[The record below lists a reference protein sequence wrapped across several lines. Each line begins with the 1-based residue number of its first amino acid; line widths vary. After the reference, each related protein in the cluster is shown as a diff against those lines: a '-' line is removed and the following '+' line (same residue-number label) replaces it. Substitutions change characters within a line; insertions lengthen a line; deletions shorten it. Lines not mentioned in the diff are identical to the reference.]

1 MDDLLILQQ
10 RVSEKRAQHNAAA
23 DAFYQTLQ
31 QWSFIGD
38 AIRLKET
45 KEGRRL
51 PATDELVKKYN
62 ALRTKAEAEQQ
73 KRRNAQVALDDAR
86 SQVSKAATPQK
97 LLEQIP
103 ADIPFLLLPLRLEAR
118 YITFR
123 HVVRNIPRADVVDV
137 SAQMAGKTTSE
148 ADFVVSEDGLLTYQ
162 IPAAHAIR
170 PNNDLIKA
178 LKSGD
183 LKPAS
188 GQLIK
193 RKADREEL
201 WIRIYPDEVFKEGL
215 EKNLLESELEA
226 GKAFWQKLGSGTDPE
241 ALWLEHWA
249 GISAPRSG
257 WIVRNTQPKNYTPGG
272 PFPASP
278 VFPDVA
284 LKNGAYTQAPLT
296 RLLPD
301 HFVIR
306 LEKKD
311 GATKEFTGNLIP
323 EPLTLGLDPND
334 DPFNTESDASFS
346 PDGLTLKAPEQLRW
360 MHDLKAAEEKGM
372 AIRIDLNEHPEFK
385 DGVDRIFVLGAKTS
399 ADATEAGRLLHDQ
412 MNNFLYKESGLAIL
426 PQGTPTNNYAGQQSG
441 LNQREGTAKLYF
453 QSELITPTTGGTDQN
468 RLFQALGLPDGLRL
482 PNGGTTDIR
491 EALLMNRLLYPAT
504 WGYYLL
510 QFFTPELN
518 EAKREQIRQFFINRV
533 SARGFLPVLRLNNQP
548 YGIIPTTSFSHWQ
561 YKNPDAEEQFLS
573 KLWTQF
579 LSKLNEEV
587 WQPAAAT
594 IMAASN
600 AGTAGKLDE
609 PFLKMLGLNA
619 SAAQFHHQLVIGSGF
634 QMALNSSTIPEIIRP
649 FSHLELDS
657 RFKSAERIKELK
669 NARLDADYFDALAKS
684 YLPEAQRGKIRMETI
699 DSLPMTED
707 RLLELLPGKSW
718 NYLQW
723 LAQSD
728 IERIWKSDHLNFDN
742 APAGEGATV
751 KNGAASSLLAA
762 LSRQAIL
769 RATLEAGLRLTEQNE
784 GLRLL
789 KAKDFELEHLEK
801 NTFKVNLAALSAT
814 NHLHKAYKPIVDK
827 FNLTGNVSLEP
838 DRWVYFTKKYNR
850 TGTLTLSKWIDQ
862 AVANEAL
869 SNDPV
874 LKDLQDMKIALDNL
888 SKLPA
893 ARLERLFGEHADL
906 CSHRLDAWMA
916 GLLHQRL
923 EKQRA
928 VKSKGINLGA
938 FGYLLG
944 LKPSPQ
950 RAVVIVAEN
959 PAYIPFA
966 AANIDLAAIPAA
978 HLTAARQKGFDPDKN
993 WDRTFFYIGTNTD
1006 SGVRLNTNTGQVEPN
1021 ADKNGAQS
1029 EGFIHA
1035 PSPAHAT
1042 AAAILRA
1049 GYLHHKTDTKAES
1062 LSISLNAPRVR
1073 QAQHLLEGM
1082 QHGST
1087 LPELLGYYLE
1097 RMLHEKGLDAFLYDI
1112 RKAFPLPR
1120 ATDAN
1125 NTTTNKLTTT
1135 DGLAVLAAHTANP
1148 NTTLLKKITP
1158 AISGTADMLDA
1169 VSDLLLAESVFQTA
1183 KGNTDRA
1190 ASALRTLNSG
1200 GQIVQPEWIRS
1211 PRRNLPVN
1219 HRIGIVFNQAPAHPS
1234 GKSWSAAGSPRAALA
1249 PALNRWLAQQLPRP
1263 EHIIAVF
1270 TLPDGRLQKISM
1282 AEAGIEPIDFLA
1294 ACPQVFDDAGQSPLA
1309 MLLQIAARK
1318 RSELLAL
1325 EVQLEKTGQFLVL
1338 SFDFQSR
1345 VSLTTTEIT
1354 VFELSALVA
1363 ALHKMTL
1370 NARSLTPDDFRLPDL
1385 PGAPSSRT
1393 NPGKIKDALLKELP
1407 AKWPNNA
1414 IAKTLLEKSALLKD
1428 AIDAGKSPT
1437 DIRKAAAPVFAA
1449 LYQAW
1454 QYGVNESLSGLPY
1467 LQITTD
1473 NFYLLTEKAQKIA
1486 AELTKRDAEMSALLS
1501 AIPQDISNTTLLK
1514 RLQDVAAVLFGEDIR
1529 LFPDILLENAAEIK
1543 GSYGERALLDNA
1555 GSDAV
1560 DDWLLEA
1567 SLVRPALRTYRRSA
1581 LLQEMFQ
1588 TAGSGKLPEI
1598 IQLPFLTGK
1607 RQAWIGGPFSPETHP
1622 GNQGTLSL
1630 AFEFPVDFKPESEL
1644 SGFMID
1650 EWPEFVPLPSAD
1662 TGVTFHYNQPDTEP
1676 PQAMLLAISPV
1687 EGGSWHWDYLM
1698 GAVKDALDLSKK
1710 RLVTPSDIQAVN
1722 EGVAQVLPAMVVP
1735 FMPVVDSKNINV
1747 PNPDIY

>member
-10 RVSEKRAQHNAAA
+10 RVSEKRAQHNTAA
-23 DAFYQTLQ
+23 DTFYQSLQ

-38 AIRLKET
+38 AIRLKEA

-73 KRRNAQVALDDAR
+73 KRRSAQIALDDAR
-86 SQVSKAATPQK
+86 LQVSKAATPQK

-103 ADIPFLLLPLRLEAR
+103 ADLPFLLLPLRLEAR

-123 HVVRNIPRADVVDV
+123 HVVRNIPRADVVDM
-137 SAQMAGKTTSE
+137 STYMAGKTTSE
-148 ADFVVSEDGLLTYQ
+148 TDFIVSEDGLLTYQ
-162 IPAAHAIR
+162 IPAAHTIR

-188 GQLIK
+188 GKLIK

-226 GKAFWQKLGSGTDPE
+226 GKAFWQKLGNGVDPE
-241 ALWLEHWA
+241 TLWLEHWA
-249 GISAPRSG
+249 GLSAPRAA

-272 PFPASP
+272 PFPAAP

-301 HFVIR
+301 QFVIR

-311 GATKEFTGNLIP
+311 GTTKEFTGNLIP
-323 EPLTLGLDPND
+323 EPLTLGLDPTY
-334 DPFNTESDASFS
+334 DPFNRESDAGFS
-346 PDGLTLKAPEQLRW
+346 QDGLTLKAPEQLRW

-399 ADATEAGRLLHDQ
+399 ADATEGGRLLHDQ
-412 MNNFLYKESGLAIL
+412 INNFLYKESGLAIL

-441 LNQREGTAKLYF
+441 LNQREGTAKSYF
-453 QSELITPTTGGTDQN
+453 QSELTNPTTGDTDQN
-468 RLFQALGLPDGLRL
+468 RLFQTLGLPDTLRL
-482 PNGGTTDIR
+482 PNGNTTDIR
-491 EALLMNRLLYPAT
+491 EVLLMNRLLYPAT

-518 EAKREQIRQFFINRV
+518 EAKREQIRQFFIDRV

-573 KLWTQF
+573 GLWTQF
-579 LSKLNEEV
+579 LSKLNEQV
-587 WQPAAAT
+587 WQPAAAAV
-594 IMAASN
+594 MAASN

-634 QMALNSSTIPEIIRP
+634 QMALNSSTVPEIIRP

-669 NARLDADYFDALAKS
+669 NARLNADYFDALAKS
-684 YLPEAQRGKIRMETI
+684 YLPEAQRGKIRMSII
-699 DSLPMTED
+699 DSLPMAED
-707 RLLELLPGKSW
+707 RLLELLPGKNW

-742 APAGEGATV
+742 APAGEGATE

-769 RATLEAGLRLTEQNE
+769 RATLEAGLQLTESNE

-801 NTFKVNLAALSAT
+801 DPIKVNLAALSAT
-814 NHLHKAYKPIVDK
+814 NHLHKSYKPIVEK
-827 FNLTGNVSLEP
+827 FNLTGIANLEP
-838 DRWVYFTKKYNR
+838 DRWTYFTKKYTR
-850 TGTLTLSKWIDQ
+850 TSTLTLSKWIDQ
-862 AVANEAL
+862 AIASEVR

-874 LKDLQDMKIALDNL
+874 LRDLQEMKKALDSL

-906 CSHRLDAWMA
+906 CSHRLDAWMS
-916 GLLHQRL
+916 GLLQQRL
-923 EKQRA
+923 EKQRMA
-928 VKSKGINLGA
+928 KPKGINLGA

-944 LKPSPQ
+944 LKPNAQ
-950 RAVVIVAEN
+950 RAVVIATEN
-959 PAYIPFA
+959 PEYLPLS

-993 WDRTFFYIGTNTD
+993 WDRTFFYIGTTPD
-1006 SGVRLNTNTGQVEPN
+1006 PGVRLNTNTGQVEPD
-1021 ADKNGAQS
+1021 AGKNSNQS

-1082 QHGST
+1082 QHGGT

-1097 RMLHEKGLDAFLYDI
+1097 RKLHEKGLDAFLYDI
-1112 RKAFPLPR
+1112 RNAFPLRR
-1120 ATDAN
+1120 ATDPGN
-1125 NTTTNKLTTT
+1125 NPTNKLTTT
-1135 DGLAVLAAHTANP
+1135 DGLAVLAAHTSNP
-1148 NTTLLKKITP
+1148 NTPLLKKIIP
-1158 AISGTADMLDA
+1158 AISATADMLDA

-1190 ASALRTLNSG
+1190 AAALRTLNSG
-1200 GQIVQPEWIRS
+1200 GQIVQPEWARS

-1219 HRIGIVFNQAPAHPS
+1219 HRIGIIFDQAPSDPS

-1249 PALNRWLAQQLPRP
+1249 PALNRWLAQQLPKP
-1263 EHIIAVF
+1263 EHIMAVF

-1294 ACPQVFDDAGQSPLA
+1294 ACPQVFNDTSQSPLTL
-1309 MLLQIAARK
+1309 LLQIAARK
-1318 RSELLAL
+1318 RPELLTL
-1325 EVQLEKTGQFLVL
+1325 EVQSEKTGQFLNL
-1338 SFDFQSR
+1338 NFDFQNR
-1345 VSLTTTEIT
+1345 ESLSATEIT
-1354 VFELSALVA
+1354 VFELSALVT

-1385 PGAPSSRT
+1385 PGAPGNRI
-1393 NPGKIKDALLKELP
+1393 NPGKIKEALTKQLP
-1407 AKWPNNA
+1407 AKWPSNA
-1414 IAKTLLEKSALLKD
+1414 IAKTLLDKSALLKN
-1428 AIDAGKSPT
+1428 AIVAGKSPS
-1437 DIRKAAAPVFAA
+1437 DIRKAAAPVFSA

-1467 LQITTD
+1467 LQITID
-1473 NFYLLTEKAQKIA
+1473 NFYLLTEKAEKIA
-1486 AELTKRDAEMSALLS
+1486 TELTKRHTEMSALLS
-1501 AIPQDISNTTLLK
+1501 ALPTGISNTAVLK
-1514 RLQDVAAVLFGEDIR
+1514 GLEDAAAVLFGGEVR
-1529 LFPDILLENAAEIK
+1529 LFSDILLENAAEIK
-1543 GSYGERALLDNA
+1543 GSYNERSLLDNT

-1560 DDWLLEA
+1560 DDWLQEA
-1567 SLVRPALRTYRRSA
+1567 ALVRPALRTYRRSA

-1598 IQLPFLTGK
+1598 IQLPFLAGK
-1607 RQAWIGGPFSPETHP
+1607 RQAWIGGPFNPETQP
-1622 GNQGTLSL
+1622 GQQGVLSL
-1630 AFEFPVDFKPESEL
+1630 AFEFPVNFRPESEL

-1676 PQAMLLAISPV
+1676 PQAMLLAVSPV
-1687 EGGSWHWDYLM
+1687 EGGNWHWDYLM

-1710 RLVTPSDIQAVN
+1710 RLVTPKDIQTVN

-1735 FMPVVDSKNINV
+1735 FIPAVGSKNINV